1 MYDKILI
8 ADKGNHSYIKIKELL
23 KDSEFEISYAK
34 ESKDIFSVLETYL
47 PDIIMIDVDHPE
59 ENGTNSLQK
68 LKKHPVFYDIPV
80 IIISDHTNEYILEYS
95 FTFGADDILTKP
107 IDKFVLQLR
116 LKAVF
121 DKLKYVKKL
130 ELHRDNLKMQRKLAI
145 ENEDRAKKIMETVQA
160 GILLIEADTFLI
172 KEANN
177 MATEMFES
185 ISEDFLNRDYRDIT
199 PKKIWS
205 DFNSIIEGKKIY
217 NEETEIR
224 TILGNRLNVLRS
236 AVPIT
241 IKEKN
246 FILESYVD
254 ITTQKRNEA
263 KLRQQKSEIETLVNY
278 LKKANSIIS
287 DSNVEISKKNRHITE
302 SIKYAKRIQKAVL
315 TNNEAIKHDLPEHFV
330 LLKPKDIV
338 SGDFY
343 LFRKIE
349 NEFIFAA
356 VDCTGHGV
364 PGAFMSMLAFALINE
379 IITKRQKYDAGD
391 VLNNLRDQIRNT
403 LGQSADKNSQND
415 GFDIAYCSLNTDT
428 YDMQFSGAH
437 NPLYIIRNKKL
448 IEIKGDRM
456 PISFTRHE
464 KPFTNHNLKLQQGD
478 NVYLFSDG
486 YIDQFGGKKGRKFM
500 YHNFKKLLLNISE
513 EDMETQREIL
523 LEKFHDWTGK
533 KYRQIDDILIMG
545 VKIQ

>member
-8 ADKGNHSYIKIKELL
+8 ADKGQRSYKKIKELL
-23 KDSEFEISYAK
+23 AESEFILTHIND
-34 ESKDIFSVLETYL
+34 SKDIISKLETYL

-59 ENGTNSLQK
+59 DYGTGTLQK
-68 LKKHPVFYDIPV
+68 LKKHPIFYDIPI
-80 IIISDHTNEYILEYS
+80 IIISENSNEYILEYS
-95 FTFGADDILTKP
+95 FTFGADDIITKP

-116 LKAVF
+116 IKAVL

-130 ELHRDNLKMQRKLAI
+130 ELHRDNLKMQRKLAM

-160 GILLIEADTFLI
+160 GILLIEADTYKI
-172 KEANN
+172 REANN
-177 MATEMFES
+177 MAFEMFQTNAEDLINKDFREFAQKEIYSDIKS
-185 ISEDFLNRDYRDIT
+185 ISEGNKINNREVEINT
-199 PKKIWS
+199 VEGNKIS
-205 DFNSIIEGKKIY
+205 
-217 NEETEIR
+217 
-224 TILGNRLNVLRS
+224 VLRS
-236 AVPIT
+236 AVPIS

-246 FILESYVD
+246 FVLESYVD

-263 KLRQQKSEIETLVNY
+263 KLKQQKTEIETLVNY

-287 DSNVEISKKNRHITE
+287 DSNVEISKKNKHITE
-302 SIKYAKRIQKAVL
+302 SIRYAKRIQKAVL
-315 TNNEAIKHDLPEHFV
+315 TNNESIKHELPDHFV

-379 IITKRQKYDAGD
+379 IISKKHNSSAGQ
-391 VLNNLRDQIRNT
+391 VLNQLRDQIRNT
-403 LGQSADKNSQND
+403 LGQSNDRNSQND
-415 GFDIAYCSLNTDT
+415 GFDIAYCSLNTET
-428 YDMQFSGAH
+428 YEMQFSGAH

-464 KPFTNHNLKLQQGD
+464 KPFTNHKLKLQEGD
-478 NVYLFSDG
+478 NLYLFSDG
-486 YIDQFGGKKGRKFM
+486 YIDQFGGSKGRKFM
-500 YHNFKKLLLNISE
+500 YQNFKDLLINISDK
-513 EDMETQREIL
+513 DMDSQRSIL
-523 LEKFHDWTGK
+523 LDNFHEWTGK
-533 KYRQIDDILIMG
+533 KYRQIDDILVMG
-545 VKIQ
+545 VKV